1 MEEDKLDSIL
11 SKEEYE
17 ERSSH
22 RHKRSG
28 GKFIMLRNILNIIFM
43 IIAIVGVIIYFASS
57 AFMGVVVI
65 GIGMVVKITEFC
77 IRFIDK

>member
-1 MEEDKLDSIL
+1 MEEDKVDNTL

-22 RHKRSG
+22 RHRRPE
-28 GKFIMLRNILNIIFM
+28 GKFMKLRNILNVAFM
-43 IIAIVGVIIYFASS
+43 IIAIAGVVIYCTSS
-57 AFMGVVVI
+57 AFMGVVII
-65 GIGMVVKITEFC
+65 GIGMLIKMTEFC

>member
-1 MEEDKLDSIL
+1 MEEDKLDNIN
-11 SKEEYE
+11 KEEYE

-28 GKFIMLRNILNIIFM
+28 GKFMMLRNILNIIFM
-43 IIAIVGVIIYFASS
+43 IIAIVGVVIYFTGS
-57 AFMGVVVI
+57 AFIGVVVI
-65 GIGMVVKITEFC
+65 GVGMLVKITEFC

>member
-1 MEEDKLDSIL
+1 MKKYI
-11 SKEEYE
+11 
-17 ERSSH
+17 
-22 RHKRSG
+22 G
-28 GKFIMLRNILNIIFM
+28 IFM